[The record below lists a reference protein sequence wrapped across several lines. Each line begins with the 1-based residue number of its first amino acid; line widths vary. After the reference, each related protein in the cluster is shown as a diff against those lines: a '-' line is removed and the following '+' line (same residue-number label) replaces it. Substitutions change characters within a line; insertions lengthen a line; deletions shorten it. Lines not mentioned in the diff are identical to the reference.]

1 MDSIRIKR
9 GMSTELPKSL
19 PLGELAFCIDTRELW
34 VGSGD
39 GLALK
44 RVTNT
49 EITQHLDEWNALYT
63 EVDERF
69 ETKYVDVSAQFSE
82 KFNELCQQFAT

>member
-1 MDSIRIKR
+1 MSTNRDSIRIKR
-9 GMSTELPKSL
+9 GMSAELPESL

-49 EITQHLDEWNALYT
+49 EITKFLENWEEIYTTHDEK
-63 EVDERF
+63 F
-69 ETKYVDVSAQFSE
+69 ETK
-82 KFNELCQQFAT
+82 